1 MVVVEKRLSLLRQ
14 ELGGGQ
20 KCENLQIIEFIR
32 PGLFFLTEGVC

>member
-1 MVVVEKRLSLLRQ
+1 MMVVEKRSALLHQ
-14 ELGGGQ
+14 ELRGQ